1 MANYDNTFG
10 WYRIVHEENIL
21 TGTTFSVDKLE
32 ASKKFS
38 IYVMDNSAEGDSTYK
53 IFAYIAPETLDGV
66 TLDRD
71 KIILVDETCGGDHPL
86 NYDASFF
93 EVGVEVI
100 TGDVNFSLSEFVEQ
114 T

>member
-1 MANYDNTFG
+1 MANYDKKFG
-10 WYRIVHEENIL
+10 WYRVVHEENIT
-21 TGTTFSVDKLE
+21 TGNTFSTSGLE

-38 IYVMDNSAEGDSTYK
+38 LYVMDNTVNGDSKYQ
-53 IFAYIAPETLDGV
+53 IFGYLAPATLDGIA
-66 TLDRD
+66 LDRD
-71 KIILVDETCGGDHPL
+71 KIVLVDETCGGDHPL

-100 TGDVNFSLSEFVEQ
+100 SGDVNFSLSEFVEQ